1 MKYKYSCADFTFPLL
16 PHDKVIQLIGL
27 LGLDAVDLGVF
38 EDRSHHY
45 PSMIAKHPQQ
55 EAKRLSAMLNETG
68 LEAADVFL
76 QTGAEPSVAAT
87 NSPDLAIRGNNR
99 ELFKKILDFTN
110 MLGCC
115 HITGLPGVFHGGIRR
130 EEDWN
135 IACEETNWRV
145 EMAHS
150 NGIVYSIEPHLG
162 SIVQDATTTLQ
173 FLKECPGLTL
183 TLDYG
188 HFIYQGQSNESVH
201 PLIAHASHFHA
212 RGGAKQQLQTLVKE
226 NEIDFKTILEKFKET
241 GYAGYICMEYV
252 YNDWGGCNR
261 TDNISETILNSNLI
275 DQLSGL

>member
-110 MLGCC
+110 MLGC
-115 HITGLPGVFHGGIRR
+115 
-130 EEDWN
+130 
-135 IACEETNWRV
+135 
-145 EMAHS
+145 
-150 NGIVYSIEPHLG
+150 
-162 SIVQDATTTLQ
+162 
-173 FLKECPGLTL
+173 
-183 TLDYG
+183 
-188 HFIYQGQSNESVH
+188 
-201 PLIAHASHFHA
+201 
-212 RGGAKQQLQTLVKE
+212 
-226 NEIDFKTILEKFKET
+226 
-241 GYAGYICMEYV
+241 
-252 YNDWGGCNR
+252 
-261 TDNISETILNSNLI
+261 
-275 DQLSGL
+275 